1 MRVVDTSA
9 WIEWLIGGPLHKT
22 LRKEF
27 PEKAKCVVPAIVQ
40 LELAKWLVREAGEDQ
55 ADQAIAF
62 TQKCVVAPLDTR
74 IALSAADLH
83 RQYKLARQG
92 YRAFARHRRHDRQ
105 PAQLAQRRAR
115 RSGVL
120 GGFSRHRCFRPGL
133 GVCAG
138 KTVFESAEIL
148 PSSPRKVQSSGGSPI
163 TSKLES
169 RGS

>member
-9 WIEWLIGGPLHKT
+9 WIEWLIGGPLRKT

-27 PEKAKCVVPAIVQ
+27 PGKAQCVVPTIVQ

-83 RQYKLARQG
+83 RQYKLATADSIVYATAIEYG
-92 YRAFARHRRHDRQ
+92 ADLLTCDAHFEKL
-105 PAQLAQRRAR
+105 P
-115 RSGVL
+115 GVL
-120 GGFSRHRCFRPGL
+120 L
-133 GVCAG
+133 
-138 KTVFESAEIL
+138 I
-148 PSSPRKVQSSGGSPI
+148 RKNA
-163 TSKLES
+163 
-169 RGS
+169 